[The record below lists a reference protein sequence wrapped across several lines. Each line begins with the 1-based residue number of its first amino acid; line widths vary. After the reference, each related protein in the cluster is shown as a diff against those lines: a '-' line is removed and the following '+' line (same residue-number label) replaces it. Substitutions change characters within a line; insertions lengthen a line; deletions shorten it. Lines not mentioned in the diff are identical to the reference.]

1 MSVCQC
7 LTQCICVNVLLMT
20 KNIRLQFDLIK
31 LFIWIGKIVT
41 IKMFSCIHELSPY
54 HFTSHDVTKFTNFE
68 KYLFLQMVKVKGQT
82 QGQGQLKVK
91 SQGHIIVFTILDV
104 IAVIPFNLWK
114 QNIRALHTIYLNNY
128 NQIDYALDLW
138 PLTFDI
144 WPWLVTIKVNHAVKT

>member
-1 MSVCQC
+1 MTNHHTIVKRNAMSVCQC
-7 LTQCICVNVLLMT
+7 LTQCICVNVLLLT
-20 KNIRLQFDLIK
+20 KNIRCFHVFMSYHPIILRHMTSQNHKF
-31 LFIWIGKIVT
+31 WKIFV
-41 IKMFSCIHELSPY
+41 SS
-54 HFTSHDVTKFTNFE
+54 NG
-68 KYLFLQMVKVKGQT
+68 QGQGQT

-128 NQIDYALDLW
+128 DQIDYALDLW

>member
-1 MSVCQC
+1 MYSWAIALSFYV
-7 LTQCICVNVLLMT
+7 TW
-20 KNIRLQFDLIK
+20 RH
-31 LFIWIGKIVT
+31 KI
-41 IKMFSCIHELSPY
+41 H
-54 HFTSHDVTKFTNFE
+54 KFWKIFVSSN
-68 KYLFLQMVKVKGQT
+68 GQG
-82 QGQGQLKVK
+82 QRSKSGQGQLKVK

-144 WPWLVTIKVNHAVKT
+144 DLSQ